1 MHLNTRVRKVLAA
14 GMATCVVALAAGCAS
29 RAAAPHGEPDLLTAE
44 QLAGYRHQ
52 NAYDAIRQLRPQWLR
67 SARGQSSIVESTS
80 SQRGLR
86 VYVDGILFGRAPD
99 LRSLEVRAI
108 REVRFLDAPKA
119 TLQYGT
125 NHAEGALVIT
135 TAG

>member
-1 MHLNTRVRKVLAA
+1 MHLCTRLRKILAA
-14 GMATCVVALAAGCAS
+14 SLATCVLALAAGCAT
-29 RAAAPHGEPDLLTAE
+29 RAATPRAEADLLTAE
-44 QLAGYRHQ
+44 QLAGHGHQ

-67 SARGQSSIVESTS
+67 SARGQSSIVESSS

-86 VYVDGILFGRAPD
+86 VYVDGILFGKASD
-99 LRSLEVRAI
+99 LRSLEVRAV
-108 REVRFLDAPKA
+108 REIRFLDAGKA

-125 NHAEGALVIT
+125 NHAEGAVVVT